1 MNLTLI
7 SAAVA
12 AAMGFGAAWQIQ
24 GHFILKTELAAKDER
39 INQQRVARATS
50 ERYSAALAQA
60 QNAAQAR
67 RTVIAA
73 AVDSNGVGLIGLRH
87 TADTVRSSAATDSA
101 RDAYADAV
109 TELFDQCGQAL
120 VRVAGEADGHVS
132 DKQTLM
138 VAWPR

>member
-7 SAAVA
+7 SAAIA
-12 AAMGFGAAWQIQ
+12 FAMGFGAAWQIQ
-24 GHFILKTELAAKDER
+24 SGRMDSLKLEAANER
-39 INQQRVARATS
+39 INQQRVARQTS

-73 AVDSNGVGLIGLRH
+73 SVDANGAGLIGLRH
-87 TADTVRSSAATDSA
+87 TADTVRTSATTDSA

-109 TELFDQCGQAL
+109 TKLFDQCGQAL
-120 VRVAGEADGHVS
+120 VRVAGQADGHLS
-132 DKQTLM
+132 DLQT
-138 VAWPR
+138 VIEAWPK

>member
-1 MNLTLI
+1 MNPLI
-7 SAAVA
+7 ISVVIACAT
-12 AAMGFGAAWQIQ
+12 GFGAAWQIQ
-24 GHFILKTELAAKDER
+24 AGRMDSLKLEAANER

-73 AVDSNGVGLIGLRH
+73 SVDANGAGLIGLRH
-87 TADTVRSSAATDSA
+87 TADSVRSSATTDSA

-138 VAWPR
+138 GAWPR

>member
-73 AVDSNGVGLIGLRH
+73 AVDSTGVGLIGLRH
-87 TADTVRSSAATDSA
+87 TADSVRSSAATDSA

-138 VAWPR
+138 GAWPR

>member
-60 QNAAQAR
+60 QDAAQAR
-67 RTVIAA
+67 RTVITA
-73 AVDSNGVGLIGLRH
+73 AVDSNGDDLIGLRH
-87 TADTVRSSAATDSA
+87 TADSVRTSATTDSA
-101 RDAYADAV
+101 RDAYADTV
-109 TELFDQCGQAL
+109 TKLFDQCSETL

-138 VAWPR
+138 GAWPR

>member
-12 AAMGFGAAWQIQ
+12 AAVGFGAAWQIQ
-24 GHFILKTELAAKDER
+24 SGRMDSLKLEAANER

-50 ERYSAALAQA
+50 ERYSAALSKAQTD
-60 QNAAQAR
+60 AQAR

-73 AVDSNGVGLIGLRH
+73 SVDANGAGLIGLHH
-87 TADTVRSSAATDSA
+87 TADSVRSSATTSDA
-101 RDAYADAV
+101 RDAYGDAI
-109 TELFDQCGQAL
+109 TKLFDQCSETL

-138 VAWPR
+138 GAWPR

>member
-12 AAMGFGAAWQIQ
+12 AAVGFGAAWQIQ
-24 GHFILKTELAAKDER
+24 SGRMDSLKLEAANER

-50 ERYSAALAQA
+50 ERYSAALSAA

-73 AVDSNGVGLIGLRH
+73 AVDSNGAGLIWLRH
-87 TADTVRSSAATDSA
+87 TADSVRSSATTDAA
-101 RDAYADAV
+101 RDAYGDAI
-109 TELFDQCGQAL
+109 TKLFDQCSETL
-120 VRVAGEADGHVS
+120 VRVAGQADGHVS
-132 DKQTLM
+132 DKAALIES
-138 VAWPR
+138 WPR

>member
-73 AVDSNGVGLIGLRH
+73 SVDRNGDDLIGLRH

>member
-73 AVDSNGVGLIGLRH
+73 AVDSNGAGLIGLRH
-87 TADTVRSSAATDSA
+87 TADSVRSSATTDSA

-138 VAWPR
+138 GAWPR

>member
-12 AAMGFGAAWQIQ
+12 AAVGFGAAWKIQ

-50 ERYSAALAQA
+50 ERYSAALSKAQTD
-60 QNAAQAR
+60 AQAR

-73 AVDSNGVGLIGLRH
+73 SVDRNGDGLSGLRH
-87 TADTVRSSAATDSA
+87 TADTVRSSATTDSA

-132 DKQTLM
+132 DKAALIES
-138 VAWPR
+138 WPR

>member
-50 ERYSAALAQA
+50 ERYSAALSKAQTD
-60 QNAAQAR
+60 AQAR

-73 AVDSNGVGLIGLRH
+73 AVDSNGAVLIGLRH
-87 TADTVRSSAATDSA
+87 TADSVRSSATTDAA
-101 RDAYADAV
+101 RDAYGDAI
-109 TELFDQCGQAL
+109 TKLFDQCSETL
-120 VRVAGEADGHVS
+120 VRVAVEADGHVS
-132 DKQTLM
+132 DKAALIES
-138 VAWPR
+138 WPR

>member
-12 AAMGFGAAWQIQ
+12 AAVGFGAAWQVQ
-24 GHFILKTELAAKDER
+24 SGRMDSLKLEAANER
-39 INQQRVARATS
+39 INQQRVARQTS

-73 AVDSNGVGLIGLRH
+73 AVDANGAGLIGLRH

-138 VAWPR
+138 GAWPR

>member
-73 AVDSNGVGLIGLRH
+73 SVDRNGAGLIGLRH
-87 TADTVRSSAATDSA
+87 TADSVRSSATTDSA

>member
-12 AAMGFGAAWQIQ
+12 AAVGFGAAWQIQ
-24 GHFILKTELAAKDER
+24 AGRMDSFKLEAANER

-73 AVDSNGVGLIGLRH
+73 AVACVVVGVGVGHMIP
-87 TADTVRSSAATDSA
+87 TVSN
-101 RDAYADAV
+101 
-109 TELFDQCGQAL
+109 L
-120 VRVAGEADGHVS
+120 HVS
-132 DKQTLM
+132 QSKYSDIETKSYNISG
-138 VAWPR
+138 A

>member
-12 AAMGFGAAWQIQ
+12 AAMGFGAAWQLQ
-24 GHFILKTELAAKDER
+24 AWRMDSLKLEAANER
-39 INQQRVARATS
+39 INQQRVARQTS

-73 AVDSNGVGLIGLRH
+73 AVDSNGAGLIGLRH
-87 TADTVRSSAATDSA
+87 TADSVRSSATTDAA
-101 RDAYADAV
+101 RDAYGDAI
-109 TELFDQCGQAL
+109 TKLFDQCSETL
-120 VRVAGEADGHVS
+120 VRVAGQADGHLS
-132 DKQTLM
+132 DLQTM
-138 VAWPR
+138 MGAWPR

>member
-7 SAAVA
+7 SASIA
-12 AAMGFGAAWQIQ
+12 AAVGFGAAWQIQ
-24 GHFILKTELAAKDER
+24 AGRMDSFKLEAANER
-39 INQQRVARATS
+39 INQQRVARQTS

-73 AVDSNGVGLIGLRH
+73 AVDSNGAVLIGLRH
-87 TADTVRSSAATDSA
+87 TADSVRSSATTDSA
-101 RDAYADAV
+101 RDAYGDAI
-109 TELFDQCGQAL
+109 TKLFDQCSETL

-132 DKQTLM
+132 DKAALIES
-138 VAWPR
+138 WPR

>member
-50 ERYSAALAQA
+50 ERYSAALSKAQTDA
-60 QNAAQAR
+60 QTR

-73 AVDSNGVGLIGLRH
+73 AVDSNGAGLIGLRH
-87 TADTVRSSAATDSA
+87 TADSVRSSAATDSA

-138 VAWPR
+138 SAWPR

>member
-7 SAAVA
+7 SSAVA
-12 AAMGFGAAWQIQ
+12 AAVGFGAAWQIQ

-39 INQQRVARATS
+39 INQQRVARQTS

-87 TADTVRSSAATDSA
+87 TADSVRSSATTSDA
-101 RDAYADAV
+101 RDAYGDAI
-109 TELFDQCGQAL
+109 TKLFDQCSETL

-132 DKQTLM
+132 DKQTLIG
-138 VAWPR
+138 AWPK